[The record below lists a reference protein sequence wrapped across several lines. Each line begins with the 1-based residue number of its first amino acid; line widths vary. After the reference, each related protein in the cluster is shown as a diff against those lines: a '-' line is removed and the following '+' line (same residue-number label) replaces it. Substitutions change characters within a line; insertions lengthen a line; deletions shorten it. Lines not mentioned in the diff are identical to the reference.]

1 MSVIAAAHNH
11 FRSLL
16 ESIPVVFCGSRLKA
30 VFLQGSGFL
39 VLSCMLSLVCGV
51 QRIPARDVST
61 VAVTVSQKIRPYMDA
76 LEGLNTAFSDSHIK
90 LEVFWL
96 DGLDEKGLAN
106 LGGEMSRRSFDFFVA
121 IGPDAVRFLWHRVAV
136 DNTARV
142 YTLILHPEKLLRNSR
157 EACGISLQIPVATQV
172 GAIKCNMPAVHR
184 LGILFNPSFNRD
196 FFQKA
201 AAIGETLGIQLIPL
215 EIHSRKELPQVLK
228 QHWQKLDG
236 LWLIPDT
243 TVISVSIVQYI
254 IKHALLKKKPVIGY
268 NRFFY
273 ESGAAMVFLLD
284 YRNIG
289 RQTGTMVLRKLNGHG
304 CGRPSP
310 FFEVHL
316 NSRVMKKIGLASPAQ
331 PFTGEFR

>member
-1 MSVIAAAHNH
+1 MV
-11 FRSLL
+11 LL
-16 ESIPVVFCGSRLKA
+16 VF
-30 VFLQGSGFL
+30 
-39 VLSCMLSLVCGV
+39 GV
-51 QRIPARDVST
+51 QTISARDHATTTT
-61 VAVTVSQKIRPYMDA
+61 VAVMVSQKIRPYMDA
-76 LEGLNTAFSDSHIK
+76 LEGLSAAFKNSDIK

-96 DGLDEKGLAN
+96 DGLDEERLTT
-106 LGGEMSRRSFDFFVA
+106 LGQEIPRHSFDFFVA
-121 IGPDAVRFLWHRVAV
+121 IGPGAVRFLWHQVAV
-136 DNTARV
+136 DHTSCV
-142 YTLILHPEKLLRNSR
+142 YTLILHPEKLIQNSV
-157 EACGISLQIPVATQV
+157 EACGISLQIPVPNQLE
-172 GAIKCNMPAVHR
+172 AIRHNMPTVHR
-184 LGILFNPSFNRD
+184 LGILFNPSLNRH
-196 FFQKA
+196 FFQEA
-201 AAIGETLGIQLIPL
+201 AAVSEAAGIDLIPL
-215 EIHSRKELPQVLK
+215 EVHSRKELPQVLK

-331 PFTGEFR
+331 PFTGEVSSP